1 MAGRVGSPARLAS
14 RRAGREPHHDRSLR
28 GRELRQNSPF
38 AGVLPAAE
46 RDRII
51 ASWQRKIRAT
61 RGEPGTARGHRPC
74 GCPHCGRW
82 RHHHP
87 RQSVGARLARCRQP
101 ACRGDDVD
109 RGRHRVRDDPDG
121 VKADRVDGA
130 IGELSSF
137 HEMNGYYAQGVSIST
152 AVLPVGWEDRV
163 VPLDRQDA
171 HPGYARCLETHDL
184 VVAKLVAGREKDVEF
199 AEVLIAAHMVDP
211 DVLEARAA
219 TIDRPGAVV
228 NRVHRQHPPL
238 RPQGGGPGQQ
248 RSRTTP
254 VVRFRGAACSRP
266 RRLLTDC

>member
-1 MAGRVGSPARLAS
+1 MNREQLAHIVRAAARIAGDGDIIILGSQSVL
-14 RRAGREPHHDRSLR
+14 GLR
-28 GRELRQNSPF
+28 DADS
-38 AGVLPAAE
+38 LPAEATMSIE
-46 RDRII
+46 ADI
-51 ASWQRKIRAT
+51 AF
-61 RGEPGTARGHRPC
+61 
-74 GCPHCGRW
+74 
-82 RHHHP
+82 
-87 RQSVGARLARCRQP
+87 
-101 ACRGDDVD
+101 
-109 RGRHRVRDDPDG
+109 RDDPDG

-137 HEMNGYYAQGVSIST
+137 HEMYGYYAQGVSIST

-228 NRVHRQHPPL
+228 SRVTDSIRRCARKAAAQAGSAAERRPSSDSEVPPAV
-238 RPQGGGPGQQ
+238 GP
-248 RSRTTP
+248 
-254 VVRFRGAACSRP
+254 A
-266 RRLLTDC
+266 DC